1 MPEHITLVVHKELVI
16 ERRHEDTFRLFT
28 ESFGAWWP
36 VATHSINEDKV
47 LEAILDGRE
56 DGRIYERTVDGTECD
71 WGIISDWDP
80 PNGFTV
86 SWKPNLDPEGH
97 RTTWTIHFEADGE
110 ATRITLNHT
119 GWEGFGDDA
128 EKARDMYDG
137 GWDVVMRAY
146 SAQSALS
153 QSTQD
158 S

>member
-110 ATRITLNHT
+110 ATRDHFESHWLGRLRRRCRESPGTCMT
-119 GWEGFGDDA
+119 A
-128 EKARDMYDG
+128 DG
-137 GWDVVMRAY
+137 TW
-146 SAQSALS
+146 
-153 QSTQD
+153 
-158 S
+158 